1 MSDVRRE
8 QRAGRR
14 QNCREES
21 QGRLLGVAIGV
32 ATKFELGL
40 IAGAARGV
48 TSEAK
53 ESLALVARMPCTDSF
68 EIASNAAH
76 E

>member
-1 MSDVRRE
+1 MYDE
-8 QRAGRR
+8 KQRAGRR

-21 QGRLLGVAIGV
+21 QGRLLGVV
-32 ATKFELGL
+32 TKFELGS

-48 TSEAK
+48 TTEAK

>member
-21 QGRLLGVAIGV
+21 QGRLLGVA
-32 ATKFELGL
+32 TKFESGS

-53 ESLALVARMPCTDSF
+53 ESFGTDSSYALYRF
-68 EIASNAAH
+68 IRDSIQRSS
-76 E
+76 

>member
-21 QGRLLGVAIGV
+21 QGRLLGVA
-32 ATKFELGL
+32 TKFESGS

>member
-21 QGRLLGVAIGV
+21 QGRLLGVA
-32 ATKFELGL
+32 TKFESGS
-40 IAGAARGV
+40 IAGAARGA